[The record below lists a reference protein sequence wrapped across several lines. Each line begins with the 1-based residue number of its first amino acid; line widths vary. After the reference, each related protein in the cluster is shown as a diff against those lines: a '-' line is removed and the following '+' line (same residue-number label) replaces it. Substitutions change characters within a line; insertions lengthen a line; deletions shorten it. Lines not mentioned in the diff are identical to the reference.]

1 MAKSVGFW
9 NKVKNLFTK
18 AWSGMKK
25 GAKWLNDTLVK
36 PIIQP
41 ALKTIAPAIPYGSLI
56 ERVVDSGSKITENIT
71 SEKPN
76 YSKVFSDISKQV
88 GIGLGPNKRIKFK
101 T

>member
-1 MAKSVGFW
+1 MSVGIF
-9 NKVKNLFTK
+9 NKIKNLLRKGWTHV
-18 AWSGMKK
+18 KK

-41 ALKTIAPAIPYGSLI
+41 ALKTVAPSLPFGDLI
-56 ERVVDSGSKITENIT
+56 SRAVDTGSKITDNVT

-88 GIGLGPNKRIKFK
+88 DIGLGPNKRIKFK

>member
-1 MAKSVGFW
+1 MSVGFW

-56 ERVVDSGSKITENIT
+56 ERVVDSGSKITENVT